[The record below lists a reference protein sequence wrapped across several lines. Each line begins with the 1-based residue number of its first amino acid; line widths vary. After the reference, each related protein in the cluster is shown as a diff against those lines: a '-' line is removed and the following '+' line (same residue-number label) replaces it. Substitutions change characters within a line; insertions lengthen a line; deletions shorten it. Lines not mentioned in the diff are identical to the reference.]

1 MFSAPNTHLSD
12 LAPAPWH
19 LSPSRSPT
27 LALRLRVQMRRGRL
41 DELLASGA
49 DPQESPELALRATQ
63 LVRQSNRYALADSIE
78 EVVRVAAKGEALM
91 SARVPIR
98 RREVIAATPSLLG
111 LARDL
116 RELADAK
123 PRGVALASRLLTDG
137 TGPLYVY
144 GRDSALVRAVWEAT
158 AALFGQV
165 G

>member
-1 MFSAPNTHLSD
+1 
-12 LAPAPWH
+12 
-19 LSPSRSPT
+19 
-27 LALRLRVQMRRGRL
+27 
-41 DELLASGA
+41 
-49 DPQESPELALRATQ
+49 
-63 LVRQSNRYALADSIE
+63 
-78 EVVRVAAKGEALM
+78 M

-144 GRDSALVRAVWEAT
+144 GRDGALVRAVWEAT